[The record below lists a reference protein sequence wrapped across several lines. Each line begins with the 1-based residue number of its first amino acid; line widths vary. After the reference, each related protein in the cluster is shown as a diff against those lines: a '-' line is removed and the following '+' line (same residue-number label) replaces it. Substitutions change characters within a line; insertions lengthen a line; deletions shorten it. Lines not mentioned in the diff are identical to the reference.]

1 MKHITPYSVFESEEQ
16 EPIRKVFSRE
26 QLSWLD
32 KCTTGSWKYN
42 PSTGKVDVKGTFNCQ
57 FQDLTDFKG
66 VEFGDV
72 TENFTCS
79 HNKLTSLAGSPEY
92 VGEILWC
99 EDNRLTSLEGGPR
112 LVGDKYSAYGNEIVS
127 LEGLPERRVGIGYQ
141 SVNLRHNPVSAGTFS
156 MLIIEMWKGD
166 GMSYGDALKAKW
178 ADVPDDEKPILYAY
192 CPDLPEDEVK
202 KYELISKYS
211 QIRGML

>member
-1 MKHITPYSVFESEEQ
+1 MKHVLLYESFES

-42 PSTGKVDVKGTFNCQ
+42 PTTGRVDVKGTFNCQ

-72 TENFTCS
+72 TEDFRCS

-92 VGEILWC
+92 VGEVFWC
-99 EDNRLTSLEGGPR
+99 EDNQLTSLEGGPR
-112 LVGDKYSAYGNEIVS
+112 LVGEKYSAHSNEIVS

-141 SVNLRHNPVSAGTFS
+141 SVNLRHNTVSTGTFS
-156 MLIIEMWKGD
+156 MLISEMWKGD

-178 ADVPDDEKPILYAY
+178 NDVPDDEKPILHTY
-192 CPDLPEDEVK
+192 CPDLPEEEIR
-202 KYELISKYS
+202 KYVLLSKYNNLRKL
-211 QIRGML
+211 I

>member
-1 MKHITPYSVFESEEQ
+1 VKHILLYESFES

-32 KCTTGSWKYN
+32 KCTTGSWRYN

-72 TENFTCS
+72 TEDFRCS

-92 VGEILWC
+92 VGEVFWC

-112 LVGDKYSAYGNEIVS
+112 IVGDKYSAHANEIVS

-141 SVNLRHNPVSAGTFS
+141 SVNLRNNPVSAGTFS
-156 MLIIEMWKGD
+156 MLINEMWKGD

-178 ADVPDDEKPILYAY
+178 ADVPDDEKPILYTY

>member
-1 MKHITPYSVFESEEQ
+1 MKRVLLYESFES

-72 TENFTCS
+72 TEDFRCS

-92 VGEILWC
+92 VGEVFWC

-141 SVNLRHNPVSAGTFS
+141 SVNLRHNPVSAGTFT
-156 MLIIEMWKGD
+156 MLIGEMWRGD

-178 ADVPDDEKPILYAY
+178 ADVPDDEKPILYTY

>member
-1 MKHITPYSVFESEEQ
+1 MKRVLLYESFES

-72 TENFTCS
+72 TEDFRCS

-92 VGEILWC
+92 VGEVFWC
-99 EDNRLTSLEGGPR
+99 EDNRLTSLEDGPR
-112 LVGDKYSAYGNEIVS
+112 LVGDKYSAYGNEI
-127 LEGLPERRVGIGYQ
+127 IG
-141 SVNLRHNPVSAGTFS
+141 
-156 MLIIEMWKGD
+156 EMWKGD
-166 GMSYGDALKAKW
+166 GMSYGDALKVKW
-178 ADVPDDEKPILYAY
+178 ADVPDDEKPILYTY